1 MHVVV
6 CWWDLSGSAQTIE
19 TLRVFLR
26 EQGIEPFTA
35 YRGLRLKSWI
45 SDPATDRWGA
55 VFLWETAEDAL
66 APMPPQA
73 TELIGYPPTHCDSFD
88 VEANVEGIHSG
99 ADLTRLGLV
108 FAAAPAPTHAPLM

>member
-6 CWWDLSGSAQTIE
+6 CWWDLSESEQTIE
-19 TLRVFLR
+19 SLRVFLR
-26 EQGIEPFTA
+26 EEGIAPFTR

-45 SDPATDRWGA
+45 SDAAAGRWGA
-55 VFLWETAEDAL
+55 VFLWESAEDAE

-73 TELIGYPPTHCDSFD
+73 TDLIGYPPTHSYAFD

-99 ADLTRLGLV
+99 ADLSRLGLV
-108 FAAAPAPTHAPLM
+108 FAAAPAHTRTN